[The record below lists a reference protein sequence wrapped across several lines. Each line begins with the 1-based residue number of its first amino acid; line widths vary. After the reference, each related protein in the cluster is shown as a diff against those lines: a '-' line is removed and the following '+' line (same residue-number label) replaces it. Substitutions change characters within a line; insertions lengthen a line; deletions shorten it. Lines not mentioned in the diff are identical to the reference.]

1 MFYSSATS
9 LSKSVIILLSMAMEG
24 LLSELFVGF
33 DDFRFCLAVWTFGI
47 SRGSKLITVEP
58 RLEHL
63 EPLLELN
70 DARRSIVVPW
80 SELLECVLSSFFKLF
95 VVECVGDPNWFGTQ
109 RLSRRPLFCWKLF
122 SDESFLLDF
131 ITVLSEYPGGPLV
144 RYPGPG
150 PDLVQSNNQTLTLSD
165 CRQVIP

>member
-47 SRGSKLITVEP
+47 SRGSKFITVDP

-80 SELLECVLSSFFKLF
+80 ESVLSSLFKLF
-95 VVECVGDPNWFGTQ
+95 VVECVGEPNWLGTQ
-109 RLSRRPLFCWKLF
+109 RLSLRSLFWWKRF
-122 SDESFLLDF
+122 SDEIFLLGLF
-131 ITVLSEYPGGPLV
+131 MKTEHLKTLV
-144 RYPGPG
+144 ESPR
-150 PDLVQSNNQTLTLSD
+150 SNMRSNMSK
-165 CRQVIP
+165 P

>member
-9 LSKSVIILLSMAMEG
+9 LSKSVIILLSIAMEG

-70 DARRSIVVPW
+70 DARRSIVVP
-80 SELLECVLSSFFKLF
+80 
-95 VVECVGDPNWFGTQ
+95 
-109 RLSRRPLFCWKLF
+109 
-122 SDESFLLDF
+122 
-131 ITVLSEYPGGPLV
+131 
-144 RYPGPG
+144 
-150 PDLVQSNNQTLTLSD
+150 
-165 CRQVIP
+165 